1 MKDNS
6 LCILIRHAPYSQVHA
21 AEALRHAG
29 GALAEGIAVSLLLS
43 GDGVHVARDGQN
55 VSDSG
60 FTALSPVLRTLLAK
74 GVRVYVHNSSAQ
86 ARGLLE
92 GGGLVPGV
100 EIADAEQFATLL
112 VHASAVMVY

>member
-60 FTALSPVLRTLLAK
+60 FTALSPVLPTLLAK
-74 GVRVYVHNSSAQ
+74 GVSKKELERVHS
-86 ARGLLE
+86 
-92 GGGLVPGV
+92 PIGV
-100 EIADAEQFATLL
+100 DIGSETPEEIAVSIVAQLIGERARQPA
-112 VHASAVMVY
+112 